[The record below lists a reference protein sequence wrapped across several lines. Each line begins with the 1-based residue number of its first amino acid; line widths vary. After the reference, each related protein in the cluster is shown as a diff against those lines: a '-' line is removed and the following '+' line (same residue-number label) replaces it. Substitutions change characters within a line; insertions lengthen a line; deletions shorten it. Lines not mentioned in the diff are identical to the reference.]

1 MKKDLLAFAF
11 LAVVFTAALLIKS
24 HYVDPIADEA
34 YAEIYGVE
42 EVGRWSK

>member
-1 MKKDLLAFAF
+1 MAVLS
-11 LAVVFTAALLIKS
+11 VVFTAALLYRS

-42 EVGRWSK
+42 EVGR

>member
-1 MKKDLLAFAF
+1 MKKALLQFAI
-11 LAVVFTAALLIKS
+11 LSLVFTAALLIKS

-42 EVGRWSK
+42 EVGR